1 MKKELFLLLLV
12 VSAVA
17 CNNSAKEQDKQAIT
31 DSTTTVP
38 AANTDTPKAYIHTFK
53 DTTLEDKITTA
64 LLKLPF
70 VKKSDKYI
78 DSISNHKHGIAFM
91 LDEPAKDET
100 DIPVQAGYNGKERFE
115 TYYRFF
121 VNPKTLEI
129 KVYDVVEDKKLTLKD
144 YLKTQQ

>member
-1 MKKELFLLLLV
+1 MKKELVVLFLI
-12 VSAVA
+12 AGTVA
-17 CNNSAKEQDKQAIT
+17 CNNAKDKESPVPK
-31 DSTTTVP
+31 DTTTVTTIKP
-38 AANTDTPKAYIHTFK
+38 DTPAAYIHTFK
-53 DTTLEDKITTA
+53 DTVLEDKIKAA
-64 LLKLPF
+64 LLKLSF

-91 LDEPAKDET
+91 LDEPAEQET
-100 DIPVQAGYNGKERFE
+100 DIPVQAGYNSKERFE

-129 KVYDVVEDKKLTLKD
+129 KVYDVVEDKKLTLKE

>member
-1 MKKELFLLLLV
+1 MKKVLLFLLWIAG
-12 VSAVA
+12 AVA
-17 CNNSAKEQDKQAIT
+17 CNNAKDQKKTVTAD
-31 DSTTTVP
+31 TTVQTVKP
-38 AANTDTPKAYIHTFK
+38 DTPAAYIHSFK
-53 DTTLEDKITTA
+53 DTLLEDKITAA
-64 LLKLPF
+64 LRKLSF

-100 DIPVQAGYNGKERFE
+100 DIPVQAGYNGAERFE

-129 KVYDVVEDKKLTLKD
+129 KVYDEVTDKKLTLKE
-144 YLKTQQ
+144 YLKTPQ

>member
-1 MKKELFLLLLV
+1 MKRAFLFLLCIIC
-12 VSAVA
+12 AAA
-17 CNNSAKEQDKQAIT
+17 CNNAKDKDKNIVAA
-31 DSTTTVP
+31 DTTVHTVKP
-38 AANTDTPKAYIHTFK
+38 DSPTAYIHTFK
-53 DTTLEDKITTA
+53 DTSLKDKITAA
-64 LLKLPF
+64 LRKLSF
-70 VKKSDKYI
+70 VKTSDKYI

-100 DIPVQAGYNGKERFE
+100 DIPVQAGYNGAERFE

-129 KVYDVVEDKKLTLKD
+129 KVYDVVEDKKLTLKE

>member
-1 MKKELFLLLLV
+1 MKKELLFLWLIAG
-12 VSAVA
+12 AVA
-17 CNNSAKEQDKQAIT
+17 CNNAKDQEK
-31 DSTTTVP
+31 TVTSDTVIYTVK
-38 AANTDTPKAYIHTFK
+38 TDTPATYIHSFK
-53 DTTLEDKITTA
+53 DTSLEDKITAA
-64 LLKLPF
+64 LRKLLF

-91 LDEPAKDET
+91 LDEPAKGET
-100 DIPVQAGYNGKERFE
+100 DIPVQAGYNGAERFE

-129 KVYDVVEDKKLTLKD
+129 KVYDVVEDKKLTLKE

>member
-1 MKKELFLLLLV
+1 MRKQLLFLCLIV
-12 VSAVA
+12 VAVS
-17 CNNSAKEQDKQAIT
+17 CNNNATDQDKRATT
-31 DSTTTVP
+31 DSTNTIP
-38 AANTDTPKAYIHTFK
+38 AVNTDTPKAYIHTFK
-53 DTTLEDKITTA
+53 DTTLEDKITAA
-64 LLKLPF
+64 LLKLSF

-129 KVYDVVEDKKLTLKD
+129 KVYDVVEDKKLTLKE
-144 YLKTQQ
+144 YLKSQQ

>member
-1 MKKELFLLLLV
+1 MKKELFFLLLV
-12 VSAVA
+12 VSAMA
-17 CNNSAKEQDKQAIT
+17 CNNYAKYQDKPATT
-31 DSTTTVP
+31 DSTTTIP
-38 AANTDTPKAYIHTFK
+38 AVNADTPKAYIHTFK
-53 DTTLEDKITTA
+53 DTTLEDKITAA
-64 LLKLPF
+64 LLKLSF

-78 DSISNHKHGIAFM
+78 DSISNHTHGIAFM

-129 KVYDVVEDKKLTLKD
+129 KVYDVVEDKKLTLKE

>member
-1 MKKELFLLLLV
+1 MLLI
-12 VSAVA
+12 VSAAA
-17 CNNSAKEQDKQAIT
+17 CNNNAKDQDKPVTADTSSI
-31 DSTTTVP
+31 P
-38 AANTDTPKAYIHTFK
+38 AVKTDTPTAYIHSFK
-53 DTTLEDKITTA
+53 DTTLEDKITAA

-100 DIPVQAGYNGKERFE
+100 EVSVQAGYNSNERFE

-121 VNPKTLEI
+121 VNPKTMEI
-129 KVYDVVEDKKLTLKD
+129 KVYDVVEDKKLTLSA
-144 YLKTQQ
+144 YLKSQQ

>member
-1 MKKELFLLLLV
+1 MKKVLVFLLWI
-12 VSAVA
+12 AGAAA
-17 CNNSAKEQDKQAIT
+17 CNNAKDQDKNIAAA
-31 DSTTTVP
+31 DTTVHTVKPDSP
-38 AANTDTPKAYIHTFK
+38 AAYIHSFK
-53 DTTLEDKITTA
+53 DTSLEDKITAA

-100 DIPVQAGYNGKERFE
+100 DIPVQAGYNGAERFE

-129 KVYDVVEDKKLTLKD
+129 KVYDVVEGKKLSLKE

>member
-1 MKKELFLLLLV
+1 MKKELVVLFLIV
-12 VSAVA
+12 GAVA
-17 CNNSAKEQDKQAIT
+17 CNNAKDKESLVPRDT
-31 DSTTTVP
+31 LTETTVKP
-38 AANTDTPKAYIHTFK
+38 DTPAAYIHTFK
-53 DTTLEDKITTA
+53 DTVLEDKIKAA

-78 DSISNHKHGIAFM
+78 DSISNHKRGIAFM
-91 LDEPAKDET
+91 LDEPAEQET
-100 DIPVQAGYNGKERFE
+100 DIPVQAGYNSKERFE

-129 KVYDVVEDKKLTLKD
+129 KVYDAVEDKKLTLKE

>member
-1 MKKELFLLLLV
+1 MKQGLLFICMV
-12 VSAVA
+12 IAAFA
-17 CNNSAKEQDKQAIT
+17 CNNHAKEQDKLAAT
-31 DSTTTVP
+31 DTTNVP
-38 AANTDTPKAYIHTFK
+38 AVKPDTPATYIHSFK
-53 DTTLEDKITTA
+53 DTTLEDKITAA

-78 DSISNHKHGIAFM
+78 DSISNHTHGIAFM
-91 LDEPAKDET
+91 LDEPGKDET
-100 DIPVQAGYNGKERFE
+100 DIPVQAGYNGNERFE

-129 KVYDVVEDKKLTLKD
+129 KVYDVVEDKKLTLKQ